1 MKSKK
6 IKHNQTKKT
15 DGSLMIIFVNDYF
28 RLISIKLPYNYANS

>member
-6 IKHNQTKKT
+6 IKHSQKT